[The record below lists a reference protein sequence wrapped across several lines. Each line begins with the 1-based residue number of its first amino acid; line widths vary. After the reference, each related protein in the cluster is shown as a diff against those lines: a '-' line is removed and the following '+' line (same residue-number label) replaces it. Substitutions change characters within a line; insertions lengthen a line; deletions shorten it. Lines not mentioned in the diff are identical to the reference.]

1 MNALSRKT
9 LECALQALLLLSTMS
24 VAGATLDASDRYR
37 REQRT
42 SRRERSVKPD
52 KMDIARSEGAFA
64 EIRFSVR
71 DTEGS
76 PIGGADIT
84 AEAKCHDDGK
94 PVYVKAVTDT
104 NGCATASGIWSDYV
118 NYYVKRDGFYETQ
131 GYFAFKKLS
140 DDGQRWIRDAVTEVK
155 LRREVEPHPM
165 LKRTVRMED
174 LPSQNCRAGYDVL
187 KGDFTPPHG
196 VGEVAD
202 FNILFYHADV
212 QRFPFG
218 SGTRSMRL
226 AVVPG
231 KETKGFTVKKSVRD
245 ALGGPAFAPE
255 KYGSGPFSFSVTDT
269 ERGWHMPPKIEKTRE
284 IEGNF
289 YLFET
294 RGRSGMLTF
303 DDFELP
309 HFANAGSGPC
319 GFTMQFRVNENPG
332 ETNLVTTGGP
342 RYRDDGKRPGEADG
356 EEAAAA
362 APAGESDNLL
372 LAATGPHSAIFFGM
386 KGGDGFIPAAFADR
400 KLASMDGVRFLK
412 IDDSVEKIPDGA
424 FEGSKDLVSVELRRY
439 SPMEIGS
446 RAFASCPNLS
456 LVYSREL
463 KEFDICDDS
472 FDGASPGLSCILP
485 GNRGDT
491 FSIRTNVA
499 PWSRFF
505 SYIPMNGDELTIQ
518 DDFLCS
524 VEGERVYVEKYV
536 GEPADIVFL
545 PEKAAEM
552 RTTGMGD
559 GLFRDGIKARVVVVP
574 ERLIKHCERIDFHA
588 TDAPDIMITLSRPV
602 PCRCNGKRPK
612 MCVIGPVHRGR
623 YGVDDSIV
631 LPPGTDPRDIA
642 AGALVET
649 NGFTAIKRDG
659 AAVLIHFGGGGA
671 DRIEV
676 PAEIGGL
683 PVVELG
689 PHLFAGR
696 DTREFVLPP
705 TLRKIG
711 FCAFAGLKECRA
723 ISVPEGVEEI
733 DAGAFF
739 ACLKLKSLSLPSTL
753 RQVGYGAFEAM
764 PAAPVV
770 PKGATVDTPREFSSA
785 K

>member
-1 MNALSRKT
+1 MT
-9 LECALQALLLLSTMS
+9 

-37 REQRT
+37 REQRA
-42 SRRERSVKPD
+42 SRRERSGKPD
-52 KMDIARSEGAFA
+52 KMDIARNEGAFA

-71 DTEGS
+71 DTEGR

-84 AEAKCHDDGK
+84 AEAKCLDGGK

-104 NGCATASGIWSDYV
+104 NGCATASGIWSVYL

-131 GYFAFKKLS
+131 GYFSFKKLS
-140 DDGQRWIRDAVTEVK
+140 DDGQRWIRDTVTEVK

-187 KGDFTPPHG
+187 KGDFTHPDGH
-196 VGEVAD
+196 GEVAD

-226 AVVPG
+226 AIVPG
-231 KETKGFTVKKSVRD
+231 KETKGLTVKKSVRD
-245 ALGGPAFAPE
+245 ALGGPAFAPA
-255 KYGSGPFSFSVTDT
+255 KYGSRPFSFSVTDT
-269 ERGWHMPPKIEKTRE
+269 ERGWHMPPKTKETQE

-289 YLFET
+289 YLFEA

-303 DDFELP
+303 DNFGLP

-319 GFTMQFRVNENPG
+319 GFAMQFRVNERPG

-342 RYRDDGKRPGEADG
+342 RYRDDGKHPGEADDEDTASAIASSAECG
-356 EEAAAA
+356 
-362 APAGESDNLL
+362 DLL
-372 LAATGPHSAIFFGM
+372 LAATGPHSAIFFGT
-386 KGGDGFIPAAFADR
+386 KGRGGVIPAAFADR
-400 KLASMDGVRFLK
+400 KLASMEGVRFLK
-412 IDDSVEKIPDGA
+412 IDESVGVIPDGA
-424 FEGSKDLVSVELRRY
+424 FEGSKDLVSVELRQ
-439 SPMEIGS
+439 SGPMDIGS

-463 KEFDICDDS
+463 REFEIRDDS
-472 FDGASPGLSCILP
+472 FAGTAPSLSCLLTDGSSATGSVQTDIH
-485 GNRGDT
+485 
-491 FSIRTNVA
+491 
-499 PWSRFF
+499 PWARLIALAFLDDGF
-505 SYIPMNGDELTIQ
+505 PYFMEG
-518 DDFLCS
+518 DFLCCTDRYGTTA
-524 VEGERVYVEKYV
+524 VIKYF
-536 GEPADIVFL
+536 GEPTDILFL
-545 PEKAAEM
+545 PETAAGIKLA
-552 RTTGMGD
+552 RLGGRLFAD
-559 GLFRDGIKARVVVVP
+559 GLKARVVVIP
-574 ERLIKHCERIDFHA
+574 ERIAERCEGIDFHA
-588 TDAPDIMITLSRPV
+588 TQGPDILITQGWPV
-602 PCRCNGKRPK
+602 MRRRGGKRPK
-612 MCVIGPVHRGR
+612 EYVIAPVRGNG
-623 YGVDDSIV
+623 YGTDDALV

-642 AGALVET
+642 AGALVAT

-711 FCAFAGLKECRA
+711 FCAFAGLKECRS

>member
-1 MNALSRKT
+1 
-9 LECALQALLLLSTMS
+9 MS
-24 VAGATLDASDRYR
+24 VDGATLDASDRYR
-37 REQRT
+37 REQR
-42 SRRERSVKPD
+42 SARRERSVKPD

-64 EIRFSVR
+64 EIRFSVC

-76 PIGGADIT
+76 PISGADIT

-118 NYYVKRDGFYETQ
+118 NYYVKRDGFYETH

-140 DDGQRWIRDAVTEVK
+140 DDGQRWIRDTVTEVK

-174 LPSQNCRAGYDVL
+174 LPSQNCRVGYDVL

-196 VGEVAD
+196 IGEVAD
-202 FNILFYHADV
+202 FKMLFYHADV

-218 SGTRSMRL
+218 SGTRSLRL

-231 KETKGFTVKKSVRD
+231 DATRGFTVINSVKD
-245 ALGGPAFAPE
+245 SFGGPISAPE
-255 KYGSGPFSFSVTDT
+255 KYGSKSFSFSFANTK
-269 ERGWHMPPKIEKTRE
+269 RNGYMWSEKTQKIQDR
-284 IEGNF
+284 F
-289 YLFET
+289 YLFEA
-294 RGRSGMLTF
+294 RGRSGVLAF
-303 DDFELP
+303 DNFNLP
-309 HFANAGSGPC
+309 LLSPNGNFA
-319 GFTMQFRVNENPG
+319 MQFRVNENPG
-332 ETNLVTTGGP
+332 EKSLVTTAGP
-342 RYRDDGKRPGEADG
+342 RNRDDGKRPGEADG
-356 EEAAAA
+356 EDAAPAA

-412 IDDSVEKIPDGA
+412 IDDSVGKIPDGA
-424 FEGSKDLVSVELRRY
+424 FEGSKDLVSVELRQY

-499 PWSRFF
+499 PLSRLF
-505 SYIPMNGDELTIQ
+505 SYTPMRSGELTIQ
-518 DDFLCS
+518 DDFLCR
-524 VEGERVYVEKYV
+524 VEGERVYVEKYI
-536 GEPADIVFL
+536 GKPADIVFL
-545 PEKAAEM
+545 PEKAAGM

-559 GLFRDGIKARVVVVP
+559 DLFRDGIKARVVVVP
-574 ERLIKHCERIDFHA
+574 ERVVEYIEHGERIEFHA
-588 TDAPDIMITLSRPV
+588 SDAPDILITHSRPV

-612 MCVIGPVHRGR
+612 MCVIGPVHGGR
-623 YGVDDSIV
+623 YGVDDSII

-711 FCAFAGLKECRA
+711 FCAFAGLKECRS